1 MQMFQSQDLL
11 LISSIF
17 FMPNGPR
24 TEEET
29 PQTRSASESDN
40 VFTNSAESAAEEL
53 QRQRDRLNGE
63 EL

>member
-1 MQMFQSQDLL
+1 
-11 LISSIF
+11 
-17 FMPNGPR
+17 MPNGPR
-24 TEEET
+24 AEEET